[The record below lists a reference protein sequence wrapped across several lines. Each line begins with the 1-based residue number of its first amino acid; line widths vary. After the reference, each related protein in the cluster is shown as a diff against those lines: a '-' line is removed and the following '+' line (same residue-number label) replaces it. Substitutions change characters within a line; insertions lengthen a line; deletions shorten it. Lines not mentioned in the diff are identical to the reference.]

1 MRNMMIVLVAAAA
14 ALSLG
19 THARAAQDECSISDS
34 ALCLANKNCHWDYQK
49 RGCYPG
55 PGEAKDAC
63 AAHEGEAICA
73 SDDTLGCKWS
83 AEAKKCESKAG
94 QSSRN

>member
-1 MRNMMIVLVAAAA
+1 MRNMMIVLVATAA

-19 THARAAQDECSISDS
+19 THARAAQDECSIGDA

-55 PGEAKDAC
+55 PGEPKDAC
-63 AAHEGEAICA
+63 AAHEDQEICKTDTAI
-73 SDDTLGCKWS
+73 GCKWS
-83 AEAKKCESKAG
+83 ADGKCVSKG
-94 QSSRN
+94 N